1 MHRSLPLALLL
12 ATFPLATTPLHAA
25 PPIPLDLPSPDG
37 KPGNPA
43 KPVQVYI
50 LAGQS
55 NMVGMGDLAGAKP
68 PFPKIYYSADPAIL
82 PGATPIGRDNKG
94 KPLDWVAVERHGVY
108 DAKAT
113 IMDGGKAIGAATP
126 VALGTVSAHLPTIEG
141 PQTLVV
147 QAQIDVPVTGE
158 FLIHAGFGESTHN
171 TILLDGK
178 PVAGKITLEA
188 GKRYPLEITYT
199 KSGSCAL
206 WLERVDIPGQGDLTL
221 LTRQHKKFP
230 YLIDASGQ
238 WTARQDVTYID
249 PRLFPD
255 RPASALSAT
264 SNNGKSIG
272 PELGF
277 GSVVGTFHD
286 AQVLLIKTAMGNR
299 SLRFDFQPP
308 SSGRKQPDSEYEGY
322 EYRAM
327 IQGVRGT
334 LAKIDRVVPGYQG
347 QGYEIAGFGWFQGHK
362 DSGSPKEEYEQH
374 LVHLIQDLRK
384 EFDAPAMPAVIAT
397 VGFQGYR
404 ISTTPWWEIW
414 QAQMAVGDPKQHPEF
429 AGNVASVDT
438 RDFWR
443 EADESPRNQDY
454 HYHRNPETYLLIG
467 EAMGRAM
474 VRLSGGEAA
483 EIPKSG
489 REAKAAAE
497 PAVADKPA
505 PTNAQKSAHVAASRP
520 LILDGA
526 LSHFLA
532 DPQRQKSLHA
542 TIHTPKP
549 GRNHF
554 LNDVLDDVVDFHRAA
569 GIDAYSW
576 KPFAGDLRNASWDYL
591 GFDLTKNPAQP
602 DTDTKAKPSPRQR
615 IALPAGMENWFT
627 PEFDPR
633 KAGWKSGPAPFGES
647 AGHIVL
653 PEWAAFFKEQRT
665 PKTLTDTDVLLLR
678 QTFAIPPFKDGH
690 RYRIRLAGSIH
701 NNMGEAFTLH
711 ANGRLLVE
719 IHRNILDW
727 RREGRLPRGVM
738 ITPDLHDLFKDG
750 KVLLA
755 ASNFTM
761 PSPPAQGLM
770 PPGPALSIWIE
781 EQKIPPVSPA
791 P

>member
-1 MHRSLPLALLL
+1 M
-12 ATFPLATTPLHAA
+12 
-25 PPIPLDLPSPDG
+25 
-37 KPGNPA
+37 N
-43 KPVQVYI
+43 KPVKVYI

-55 NMVGMGDLAGAKP
+55 NMVGMGDLTGAKP
-68 PFPKIYYSADPAIL
+68 PFPKVYYSADPAIL

-94 KPLDWVAVERHGVY
+94 RPLDWVAVERHGVF
-108 DAKAT
+108 DAMAT
-113 IMDGGKAIGAATP
+113 IIDGGKTVGSPMP
-126 VALGTVSAHLPTIEG
+126 VALGTVSASLPAIKG
-141 PQTLVV
+141 AQAVV
-147 QAQIDVPVTGE
+147 ARAHFDVPVTGDY
-158 FLIHAGFGESTHN
+158 LIHAGFGDSARN
-171 TILLDGK
+171 TILLDGR
-178 PVAGKITLEA
+178 PVAGKVTLEA

-199 KSGSCAL
+199 RSGSCAL
-206 WLERVDIPGQGDLTL
+206 WLQRVDIPGQGDLTI

-230 YLIDASGQ
+230 YLVDEAGQ
-238 WTARQDVTYID
+238 WTARHDVTYID

-286 AQVLLIKTAMGNR
+286 EQVLLIKTAMGNR
-299 SLRFDFQPP
+299 SLGFDFQPP
-308 SSGRKQPDSEYEGY
+308 SSGRTQPDSEYEGY

-327 IQGVRGT
+327 IQGVRDT

-362 DSGSPKEEYEQH
+362 DSGATKEQYEKH
-374 LVHLIQDLRK
+374 LAHLIRDLRK
-384 EFDAPAMPAVIAT
+384 EFNVPRMPAVIAT

-404 ISTTPWWEIW
+404 ISSTPWWGIW

-443 EADESPRNQDY
+443 EIDESPRDQDY

-474 VRLSGGEAA
+474 VRLSGGEA
-483 EIPKSG
+483 EDIPKSD
-489 REAKAAAE
+489 REAKAAAG
-497 PAVADKPA
+497 PAVASKAD
-505 PTNAQKSAHVAASRP
+505 PTEAQKAAHAAAARP

-526 LSHFLA
+526 LAAFLA
-532 DPQRQKSLHA
+532 DPARQKSLQA
-542 TIHTPKP
+542 AISQRKQ
-549 GRNHF
+549 GKQDF
-554 LNDVLDDVVDFHRAA
+554 LNDILDDVVDFHKTA
-569 GIDAYSW
+569 GIHDYSW
-576 KPFAGDLRNASWDYL
+576 KPFGGDIRSASWDYFE
-591 GFDLTKNPAQP
+591 FDRPNAPAP
-602 DTDTKAKPSPRQR
+602 EAKSAPSKAIIP
-615 IALPAGMENWFT
+615 PAGMENWFA
-627 PEFDPR
+627 PDFDPR
-633 KAGWKSGPAPFGES
+633 KAGWKNGPAPFGES
-647 AGHIVL
+647 AEHVVL
-653 PEWAAFFKEQRT
+653 PEWAALFKERRV
-665 PKTLTDTDVLLLR
+665 PKTLTDADVLLLR

-701 NNMGEAFTLH
+701 NNMGEAFSLY

-719 IHRNILDW
+719 IHRNILNW
-727 RREGRLPRGVM
+727 RREGYLPRGVM

-761 PSPPAQGLM
+761 PSPPVQGLM
-770 PPGPALSIWIE
+770 PPGSALGIWIE
-781 EQKIPPVSPA
+781 EQKIPPVSQDR
-791 P
+791 